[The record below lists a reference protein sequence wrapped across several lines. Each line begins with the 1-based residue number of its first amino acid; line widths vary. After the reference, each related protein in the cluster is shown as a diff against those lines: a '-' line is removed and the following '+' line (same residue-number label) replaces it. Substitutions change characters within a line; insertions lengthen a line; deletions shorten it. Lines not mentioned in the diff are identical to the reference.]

1 MSNATPNITW
11 GGLASTT
18 KMAPS
23 KRKPKRKKKKVKRKV
38 KVKVKKNNGK
48 R

>member
-23 KRKPKRKKKKVKRKV
+23 KRKPKKKKKVKRKV

>member
-23 KRKPKRKKKKVKRKV
+23 KRKPKRKKRKVKRKV
-38 KVKVKKNNGK
+38 KVKVRKSK
-48 R
+48 

>member
-23 KRKPKRKKKKVKRKV
+23 KRKPKKKKKVKRKV
-38 KVKVKKNNGK
+38 KVKV
-48 R
+48 

>member
-38 KVKVKKNNGK
+38 KVKVRKSK
-48 R
+48 

>member
-18 KMAPS
+18 NMAPS

-38 KVKVKKNNGK
+38 KVKVRKSK
-48 R
+48 

>member
-23 KRKPKRKKKKVKRKV
+23 KRKPKRKKKKVKRKI
-38 KVKVKKNNGK
+38 KVKVRKSK
-48 R
+48 

>member
-1 MSNATPNITW
+1 MSDKTATPNITW

-38 KVKVKKNNGK
+38 KVKVRKSK
-48 R
+48 